1 MTIKSDNDCFCSFL
15 EIHIGLFLE
24 IRLLQGGIT
33 LKNSYGLPKAQGLYD
48 PQFEHDNCGVGFV
61 AQMKGIKSHSII
73 QQGLQVLVNLHHRG
87 AVGADPNTGDGAGI
101 LIQVPHKFLTKV
113 VKELNLTLPNEGA
126 YGVGM
131 VFLPQEPNARYFC
144 EGIFEKVI
152 AEEGLEHIGWRNV
165 PVDEKSCGLTASGTR
180 PMVHQLFVGK
190 GEHALEAIE
199 RKLYVVRKRVEH
211 LITKAKKPYTEA
223 FYVAS
228 LSSKTMIYKGQL
240 LAHQIPDFFVDLND
254 EDMVSSIALVHQRYS
269 TNTFPSWD
277 RAQPFRYLAH
287 NGEINTLRGN
297 VNWMNAREGVL
308 ASEVLGDDVKKLFPI
323 IEPSGSD
330 SANLD
335 NALEL
340 LLASG
345 KSLSHSMAMLIPEAW
360 QGHESMHEDKK
371 GFYEYHAGLIEPWDG
386 PAAVAFTDGKQIG
399 ATLDRNGLRPA
410 RYLITEDDLVV
421 MASETG
427 VLPFEATTVI
437 ERGRLQ
443 PGKMFLIDTEE
454 GRIIPDEEI
463 KTTLARAK
471 PYKEWVDTNKIDLD
485 DLPVPHE
492 ITPLSADR
500 LLRLQKVY
508 GYSEEE
514 LKKVLAPMILTGKE
528 AIGSMGND
536 APLAVLSNKSHLLY
550 SYFKQLFA
558 QVTNPPIDPIR
569 EKLVMSLIQLLGDR
583 GNLLGELDV
592 TKNTKFIELS
602 QPILENATFEKI
614 VHLNHKDFRSVKIP
628 AVFHA
633 EKGGP
638 GLQDALDTMKT
649 NVIDAI
655 DGGYNLIILS
665 DRNVDKYH
673 APIPSLLA
681 VACIHHHLIREKL
694 RTKVDIIV
702 ETGDARDVMHM
713 ALLIGYGVDAINP
726 YMAYDSIN
734 NLVKTGLYLEE
745 KEVSLKEA
753 YYNYTKSIDSGLL
766 KIFSKMGIGT
776 LQSYHGA
783 QIFEAVGIGSDVI
796 SNYFPGTASR
806 IEGVDVNIIAEE
818 VLIRHKPSF
827 NTLRVPHNSL
837 SEGGSHQW
845 RHNAENHLFN
855 PETIHKL
862 QHSCRTN
869 DLNLFREYSSL
880 INKQGEKLNTIRG
893 LLDFKPTTSIDL
905 SEVEPIEN
913 ILKRFATGA
922 MSYGSL
928 SIEAHETLAKAMNQI
943 GGKSNSG
950 EGGESQDRL
959 YDDAR
964 RSSIKQVASARF
976 GVTTEYLVNCT
987 ELQIK
992 MAQGAKP
999 GEGGHLPGHK
1009 VSETIAK
1016 VRNSTPGIDLISP
1029 PPHHDIYSIEDLAQ
1043 LIYDLKNVNEQAR
1056 INVKLVSEVG
1066 VGTIAAGV
1074 SKAHADVVLISG
1086 NDGGTGAAPVSSI
1099 KYAGLPWELGL
1110 AETQQTLL
1118 LNNLRSRIVVQADG
1132 QMKTGRDVAIAA
1144 LMGAEEFGFATAALV
1159 VSGCIMMRKC
1169 HKNTCPVGVATQD
1182 PELRKFFKGKP
1193 EHVINFFTFIATELR
1208 EYMARLGFRTLIEMV
1223 GRVDLLQPNTS
1234 LLHWKSKMVNFDA
1247 ILYKPELPSRIGR
1260 YCSMEQEHGLE
1271 EIFDRQMI
1279 KDAVPALELGEKVY
1293 KEYDVR
1299 NVHRTVGSMLAGDVA
1314 RVTKGKYLPED
1325 TIYYKFT
1332 GTGGQSFGAFGTTG
1346 MTFELEGDCND
1357 YMGKGLSGGKLIV
1370 YPSKDAI
1377 IKAEDNIIVGNTV
1390 LYGATAGEAYI
1401 NGQAGE
1407 RFAVRNSGV
1416 NAIVEGVGDHGC
1428 EYMTGGCVLVIG
1440 ATGRNFGAG
1449 MSGGQAFVLDESGE
1463 FMAGKCNFD
1472 IVVPEPLSTDEDL
1485 TLVKSMLEKHVTY
1498 TASPKAK
1505 LILSNFNAYVGKFV
1519 KVLSPAYKE
1528 VLTKRAAQA
1537 AIK

>member
-1 MTIKSDNDCFCSFL
+1 M
-15 EIHIGLFLE
+15 E
-24 IRLLQGGIT
+24 
-33 LKNSYGLPKAQGLYD
+33 NSYGLPKAQGLYD

-101 LIQVPHKFLTKV
+101 LIQLPHAFLSKAS
-113 VKELNLTLPNEGA
+113 KEVGITLPEEGD

-144 EGIFEKVI
+144 EGTFEKVI
-152 AEEGLEHIGWRNV
+152 AEEGLELLGWRNV
-165 PVDEKSCGLTASGTR
+165 PINREACGLTASGTM
-180 PMVHQLFVGK
+180 PMVHQLFVGR
-190 GEHALEAIE
+190 GTVAQDAFE
-199 RKLYVVRKRVEH
+199 RKLYVVRKRVEQ
-211 LITKAKKPYTEA
+211 LITSAKKAYMEA

-240 LAHQIPDFFVDLND
+240 LAHQIPDFFVDLQD
-254 EDMVSSIALVHQRYS
+254 PIMESAIALVHQRYS

-308 ASEVLGDDVKKLFPI
+308 TSDVLGDDLQKLFPI
-323 IEPSGSD
+323 IEENGSD

-345 KSLSHSMAMLIPEAW
+345 KSLSHAVAMLIPEAW
-360 QGHESMHEDKK
+360 QSHESMDEDKK
-371 GFYEYHAGLIEPWDG
+371 GFYEYHAGLMEPWDG

-410 RYLITEDDLVV
+410 RYLVTDEDVVV

-427 VLPFEATTVI
+427 VLPFEASTVV
-437 ERGRLQ
+437 EKGRLQ
-443 PGKMFLIDTEE
+443 PGRMFLIDTEE
-454 GRIIPDEEI
+454 GRIISDEEI
-463 KTTLARAK
+463 KQTLSTAK
-471 PYKEWVDTNKIDLD
+471 PYKEWVERNRIDLEKY
-485 DLPVPHE
+485 PVPHD
-492 ITPLSADR
+492 IAPLGADR
-500 LLRLQKVY
+500 LLQLQKVY
-508 GYSEEE
+508 GYTEEE
-514 LKKVLAPMILTGKE
+514 LKKMIAPMALLGKE
-528 AIGSMGND
+528 AIGSMGSD
-536 APLAVLSNKSHLLY
+536 SPIAVLSDQSHLLY
-550 SYFKQLFA
+550 NYFKQLFA

-569 EKLVMSLIQLLGDR
+569 EKLVMSLVQLLGDR
-583 GNLLGELDV
+583 GSILD
-592 TKNTKFIELS
+592 NTDEMKDTNFIELD
-602 QPILENATFEKI
+602 QPILDTATFEKI
-614 VHLNHKDFRSVKIP
+614 VHINHKDFRSVKIP
-628 AVFHA
+628 TLFHA
-633 EKGGP
+633 EKGGQ
-638 GLQDALDTMKT
+638 GLKNALDTLNKHVVE
-649 NVIDAI
+649 NIEA
-655 DGGYNLIILS
+655 GYNLIILS

-681 VACIHHHLIREKL
+681 VASVHHHLIRQKL

-726 YMAYDSIN
+726 YMALDSLAS
-734 NLVKTGLYLEE
+734 LVDSGLYMEGSDISIE
-745 KEVSLKEA
+745 KATV
-753 YYNYTKSIDSGLL
+753 NYIKAIGSGLL

-783 QIFEAVGIGSDVI
+783 QIFEAVGINSATI
-796 SNYFPGTASR
+796 NEYFPGTASR
-806 IEGVDVNIIAEE
+806 IEGIDLDIIAEE
-818 VLIRHKPSF
+818 VNMRHNLSF
-827 NTLRVPHNSL
+827 NTLRNPYGNL
-837 SEGGSHQW
+837 LEGANHQW
-845 RHNAENHLFN
+845 RTNGENHLFN

-869 DLNLFREYSSL
+869 DMDLFRQYSEL
-880 INKQGEKLNTIRG
+880 IDNQAKKLNTIRG
-893 LLDFKPTTSIDL
+893 LLKFKNVTPVPL
-905 SEVEPIEN
+905 EEVEPIEK
-913 ILKRFATGA
+913 ILPRFATGA
-922 MSYGSL
+922 MSFGSL
-928 SIEAHETLAKAMNQI
+928 SAEAHETLAKAMNQI

-950 EGGESQDRL
+950 EGGESRERL
-959 YDDAR
+959 YDNTR
-964 RSSIKQVASARF
+964 RSSIKQVASGRF

-1016 VRNSTPGIDLISP
+1016 VRKSTPGIDLISP

-1043 LIYDLKNVNEQAR
+1043 LIYDLKNVNEKAR

-1086 NDGGTGAAPVSSI
+1086 YDGGTGAAPVSSI

-1110 AETQQTLL
+1110 SETQQTLL
-1118 LNNLRSRIVVQADG
+1118 MNDLRSRIVVQADG

-1144 LMGAEEFGFATAALV
+1144 LLGAEEFGFATAALV

-1169 HKNTCPVGVATQD
+1169 QKNTCPVGVATQD
-1182 PELRKFFKGKP
+1182 PELRKYFKGEP

-1208 EYMARLGFRTLIEMV
+1208 EYMAKLGFRTIEEMV
-1223 GRVDLLQPNTS
+1223 GRVDLLEPNEDI
-1234 LLHWKSKMVNFDA
+1234 LHWKSKKINFDA
-1247 ILYKPELPSRIGR
+1247 ILYKPELPSRIGSH
-1260 YCSMEQEHGLE
+1260 CTMSQEHGLE
-1271 EIFDRQMI
+1271 DIFDRQLI
-1279 KDAVPALELGEKVY
+1279 ADAAPALENGEKVF
-1293 KEYDVR
+1293 KEYEAR
-1299 NVHRTVGSMLAGDVA
+1299 NVYRSVGTMLAGEVA
-1314 RVTKGKYLPED
+1314 RITKGEYLPED
-1325 TIYYKFT
+1325 TIHYKFR
-1332 GTGGQSFGAFGTTG
+1332 GSGGQSFCCFGTAG

-1357 YMGKGLSGGKLIV
+1357 YTGKGLSGAKIIV
-1370 YPSKDAI
+1370 YPDRDADLV
-1377 IKAEDNIIVGNTV
+1377 AHENIIVGNTL
-1390 LYGATAGEAYI
+1390 LYGATSGEVYI
-1401 NGQAGE
+1401 NGIAGE

-1416 NAIVEGVGDHGC
+1416 DAVVEGVGDHGC
-1428 EYMTGGCVLVIG
+1428 EYMTGGNVVVLG

-1449 MSGGQAFVLDESGE
+1449 MSGGQAFVLDLEGDFEENHCNYQIVVSE
-1463 FMAGKCNFD
+1463 KLELEEDIALVKEMIGKHVEYTGSVRGKEVLDNFD
-1472 IVVPEPLSTDEDL
+1472 SYI
-1485 TLVKSMLEKHVTY
+1485 
-1498 TASPKAK
+1498 
-1505 LILSNFNAYVGKFV
+1505 NKFV
-1519 KVLSPAYKE
+1519 KVISPAYKE
-1528 VLTKRAAQA
+1528 VLAKRAAQA
-1537 AIK
+1537 TAAQ